1 MCIACDEQL
10 TFEHILL
17 FCSDFTEAKEQYFT
31 AWSLMMLFEDMS
43 LDLTT

>member
-17 FCSDFTEAKEQYFT
+17 FCSDFIDIRETFYSSATLGFVPEHVNEQY
-31 AWSLMMLFEDMS
+31 L
-43 LDLTT
+43 